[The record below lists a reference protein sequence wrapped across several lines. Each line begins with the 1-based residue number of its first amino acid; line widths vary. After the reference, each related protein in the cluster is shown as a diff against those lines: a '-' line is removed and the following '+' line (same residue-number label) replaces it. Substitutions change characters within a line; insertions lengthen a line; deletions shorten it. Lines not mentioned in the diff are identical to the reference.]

1 MTRNKEHKNYN
12 NIFKVAKYYESLI
25 EYKFIK
31 ILQINH
37 TFEHSA
43 LKGVYIAMIQ
53 FGRLILT
60 CLLIK
65 MVFRLLMILLINF
78 STFDF
83 SRFELQTL

>member
-1 MTRNKEHKNYN
+1 MNLFLK
-12 NIFKVAKYYESLI
+12 
-25 EYKFIK
+25 YKFIK

-43 LKGVYIAMIQ
+43 LKVVYIAMIQ
-53 FGRLILT
+53 FGRLLLT
-60 CLLIK
+60 YLLIK
-65 MVFRLLMILLINF
+65 MVFRLLMVLLINF